1 MLVASSCASMGADVK
16 EVRAVV
22 NVGPPSSDWIL
33 SLQMG
38 RAGRDGQQSVA
49 INLSRAVKVPG
60 EANLPFLALIS
71 VLQAL
76 QSRTFLLPRGACPS
90 I

>member
-1 MLVASSCASMGADVK
+1 MSSLT
-16 EVRAVV
+16 EVQRLI
-22 NVGPPSSDWIL
+22 GL
-33 SLQMG
+33 SLNKLQMG

-90 I
+90 R